1 MKMNNFQN
9 LADKWPSAWV
19 ERNQLGKF
27 SGGLIHPRTMRNY
40 DSQGIGI
47 SEKVR
52 IGRKVAYPVQAVI
65 TWLERRADNDTNQK
79 KGL

>member
-1 MKMNNFQN
+1 MFELKS

-27 SGGLIHPRTMRNY
+27 SGGLIHPHTMRNL
-40 DSQGIGI
+40 DSQGYGI

-52 IGRKVAYPVQAVI
+52 IGRKIAYPVQAVVA
-65 TWLERRADNDTNQK
+65 WLERRANYDTNK
-79 KGL
+79 KNGL

>member
-1 MKMNNFQN
+1 MVELKE

-27 SGGLIHPRTMRNY
+27 SGWLIHPRTMRNY

-52 IGRKVAYPVQAVI
+52 IGRKVAYPVQAVVE
-65 TWLERRADNDTNQK
+65 WLERRADYESK
-79 KGL
+79 K

>member
-27 SGGLIHPRTMRNY
+27 SGGLIHPRTMRNC

-47 SEKVR
+47 PDRVR
-52 IGRKVAYPVQAVI
+52 VGRKIAYPVKSVI
-65 TWLERRADNDTNQK
+65 EWLERRADYESK
-79 KGL
+79 K

>member
-1 MKMNNFQN
+1 MNNFQN

-27 SGGLIHPRTMRNY
+27 SGGLIHPRTMRNC

-47 SEKVR
+47 PDRVR
-52 IGRKVAYPVQAVI
+52 VGRKIAYPVKSVI
-65 TWLERRADNDTNQK
+65 DWLERRADNDANQK
-79 KGL
+79 KDL

>member
-1 MKMNNFQN
+1 MVELKT

-27 SGGLIHPRTMRNY
+27 SGGLIHPRTMRNL

-47 SEKVR
+47 ENRIK
-52 IGRKVAYPVQAVI
+52 IGRKVAYPVKAVI
-65 TWLERRADNDTNQK
+65 EWLDRRADYESEK
-79 KGL
+79 